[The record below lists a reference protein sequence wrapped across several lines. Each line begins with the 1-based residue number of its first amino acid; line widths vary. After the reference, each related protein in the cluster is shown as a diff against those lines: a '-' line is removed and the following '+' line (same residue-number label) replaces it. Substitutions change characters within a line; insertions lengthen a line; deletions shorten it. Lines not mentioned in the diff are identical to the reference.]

1 MILLVDA
8 TVAVGIMLTV
18 VVSADTDDNVVSV
31 CALTLAVEIA
41 VAVGGL
47 IGIVAV
53 SLSAG

>member
-31 CALTLAVEIA
+31 CVLTLAVEIA

-53 SLSAG
+53 SLIAG

>member
-1 MILLVDA
+1 VILLVDA

>member
-1 MILLVDA
+1 VILLVDA

-31 CALTLAVEIA
+31 CVLTLAVEIA

-53 SLSAG
+53 SLIAG